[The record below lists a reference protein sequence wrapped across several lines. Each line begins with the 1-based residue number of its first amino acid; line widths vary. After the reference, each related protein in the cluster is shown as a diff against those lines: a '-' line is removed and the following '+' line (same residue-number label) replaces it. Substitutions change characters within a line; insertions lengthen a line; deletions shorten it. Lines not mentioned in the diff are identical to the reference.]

1 MFVIE
6 YSLTQYIEGKQ
17 VSDIN
22 GIVPGVTCKTEET
35 ANEDIK
41 DWTRSKADTVK
52 RLMPENS
59 HVDIVGDNYLEW
71 NTGLGITFVEQ
82 LNWIEL

>member
-6 YSLTQYIEGKQ
+6 YSLTQYIDGEQ
-17 VSDIN
+17 VSNLN
-22 GIVPGVTCKTEET
+22 GIVPGVTCETEET
-35 ANEDIK
+35 ANEYIR
-41 DWTRSKADTVK
+41 DWTHSKADIVK
-52 RLMPENS
+52 KLKRANNR
-59 HVDIVGDNYLEW
+59 VDIVGDNYLEW